1 MPSNENIMS
10 DAPLPLQPLDDDAL
24 NRLAEHLAAV
34 TGVEDEHDLT
44 TDVMAAHGFMIAE
57 ALQPSPLGPTELLPA
72 LLEETDDIPAA
83 QQAALSDVLLQLAE
97 RARQA
102 FYLGHSIELPFDL
115 SWEADSEADIG
126 DWSAGFMQAVFHDEA
141 RWFGSDSPQE
151 NGQQETAH
159 EPRAQ
164 QVAELLLPIMALSGL
179 FEDEEEL
186 AEVSDDPDLLNQFT
200 EQLPELLVDLFCQ
213 LNAPEDKPSP
223 AKTSGKG
230 PGKGQRRSG
239 QRQKR
244 K

>member
-10 DAPLPLQPLDDDAL
+10 DAPLPLQPLDEDAL
-24 NRLAEHLAAV
+24 NHLAEQLAAV

-44 TDVMAAHGFMIAE
+44 TDVMAAHGFMVAE
-57 ALQPSPLGPTELLPA
+57 ALQPSPLDRNALLPA
-72 LLEETDDIPAA
+72 LLEDIEDIPAT
-83 QQAALSDVLLQLAE
+83 QHTALCDTLMQFAE

-115 SWEADSEADIG
+115 SWEASSEADIG

-141 RWFGSDSPQE
+141 RWFDTDNES
-151 NGQQETAH
+151 
-159 EPRAQ
+159 RAQ

-213 LNAPEDKPSP
+213 LNAPEDKPAPNKAS
-223 AKTSGKG
+223 
-230 PGKGQRRSG
+230 GKGQRRSG

>member
-1 MPSNENIMS
+1 MS
-10 DAPLPLQPLDDDAL
+10 DAPLPLQPLDDEAF
-24 NRLAEHLAAV
+24 NRLAEQLAAI

-44 TDVMAAHGFMIAE
+44 TDVMAAHGFMVAE
-57 ALQPSPLGPTELLPA
+57 ALQPAPLERTALLPA
-72 LLEETDDIPAA
+72 LLEETDDIPEA
-83 QQAALSDVLLQLAE
+83 QQIALCDVLLQFAE

-115 SWEADSEADIG
+115 NWEAGSEADIG

-141 RWFGSDSPQE
+141 RWFGAVNEQSTE
-151 NGQQETAH
+151 NEQ
-159 EPRAQ
+159 RAQ

-213 LNAPEDKPSP
+213 LNAPEDKPAP
-223 AKTSGKG
+223 NKAPGKG